1 MAWVEKHCRVPEGKL
16 IGQPLKLTP
25 HQREDFY
32 AIYDNKV
39 PTRLAILSRGRKNAK
54 TAEAAFI
61 LLLHLCGP
69 EARPNSGL
77 YSAAQSRDQAAVL
90 FSLAWKMVRM
100 SSTLRRFVKPRAS
113 AKILICPEL
122 GTEYRAL
129 SADASTSYGLSP
141 AVVIHDELGQVK
153 GPRSELYDA
162 LETATA
168 AQEEPLSI
176 VISTQA
182 PSDGDLLS
190 ILIDDALAGHDP
202 AIVVRLHTASDD
214 LDPFSEEAIRAAN
227 PAFDYFMNKTEVFKM
242 RDNAKRMPS
251 KQASYENLVLNRR
264 VEANAPFVSRVVWNQ
279 NEGHLK
285 PIDSVPVYCG
295 LDLSSVNDLTAFVA
309 IGKVD
314 GVWQIHPTFWL
325 PEDGLLDK
333 AQEDR
338 VPYDLWHQQGFLNAA
353 PGKSVDYDYVAQ
365 WIIDFIQSH
374 DVYKIAYDRWGFKH
388 LRTWL
393 VRNGMHEDDVDEVF
407 EPFGQGFQS
416 MAPALNFFEGELL
429 NKRVAH
435 GGHPVLKMCAA
446 NARVLED
453 PAKNRKLAKNKSSGR
468 IDGMVATAM
477 AMGVASSVEGVGPSV
492 YEERG
497 LLRV

>member
-1 MAWVEKHCRVPEGKL
+1 MEWIEKHCRVPDGKL

-25 HQREDFY
+25 HQRADFY

-39 PTRLAILSRGRKNAK
+39 PTRRAILSRGRKNAK
-54 TAEAAFI
+54 TAEAALI
-61 LLLHLCGP
+61 VLLHLCGP

-113 AKILICPEL
+113 QKFLSCPEL
-122 GTEYRAL
+122 GTEYIAL
-129 SADASTSYGLSP
+129 SADATTKYGLNP
-141 AVVIHDELGQVK
+141 ALVVHDELGQVK

-162 LETATA
+162 LETATG
-168 AQEEPLSI
+168 AQEEPLSVI
-176 VISTQA
+176 ISTQA

-202 AIVVRLHTASDD
+202 SVVLRLDTAHED

-227 PAFDYFMNKTEVFKM
+227 PAFDYFMNTKEVFKM
-242 RDNAKRMPS
+242 RDDAKRMPS
-251 KQASYENLVLNRR
+251 KQPSYENLILNRR
-264 VEANAPFVSRVVWNQ
+264 VEANSPFVSRVVWNE
-279 NEGHLK
+279 NAG
-285 PIDSVPVYCG
+285 PVAAIDSVPVYAG

-309 IGKVD
+309 IGNVD
-314 GVWQIHPTFWL
+314 GIWHVHPTFWL
-325 PEDGLLDK
+325 PGDGLYDK
-333 AQEDR
+333 AKEDR
-338 VPYDLWHQQGFLNAA
+338 VPYDVWYDKGFLETA
-353 PGKSVDYDYVAQ
+353 PGKSVDYEFVAEY
-365 WIIDFIQSH
+365 IVGFIESH
-374 DVYKIAYDRWGFKH
+374 DVRKIAYDRWGFKH

-393 VRNGMHEDDVDEVF
+393 VRAGMHEDDVDEIF

-416 MAPALNFFEGELL
+416 MAPALNFFEAELL
-429 NKRVAH
+429 NTRVAH

-468 IDGMVATAM
+468 IDGMVALTM
-477 AMGVASSVEGVGPSV
+477 AMGVASSIEGTGPSV